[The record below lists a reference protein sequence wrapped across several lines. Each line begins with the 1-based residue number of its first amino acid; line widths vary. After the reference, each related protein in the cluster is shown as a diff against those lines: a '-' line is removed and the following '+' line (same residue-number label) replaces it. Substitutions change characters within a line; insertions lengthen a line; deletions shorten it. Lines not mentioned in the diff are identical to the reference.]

1 MWPADRYG
9 IVHRDVAL
17 DSGFS
22 ERDIATALRD
32 GVLARVARGRYVPTD
47 QLGATGDPRDELY
60 RLTCIAVATGPGQP
74 VLSHDSAA
82 AVHRLKLLYPDRT
95 HVHVTTGREGGG
107 SRRARRVIHGARLGQ
122 DDVVEVDGV
131 RVTSVARTA
140 ADIALSTAKF
150 PQALTAFDAALR
162 AGGDTEAIT
171 RFLEC
176 SRRGVSAARRALGFA
191 DGRSESPGE
200 SWSRAQMIEGDL
212 PVPDLQVEY
221 ALRDGSI
228 ARCDFGIDDV
238 FVGEFDGLVKYRRD
252 MRGGDNPEDVV
263 IREKI
268 REDRLRDLDLDVRRW
283 IWDDLRGNRLVPM
296 LRRRYE
302 ALGIR
307 CSRRSLTSSTSA
319 HFRR

>member
-22 ERDIATALRD
+22 ERDIATAVHD
-32 GVLARVARGRYVPTD
+32 GVLVVVARGRYVPTD
-47 QLGATGDPRDELY
+47 RLGASEDARDELY

-95 HVHVTTGREGGG
+95 YVHVTTGREGGG
-107 SRRARRVIHGARLGQ
+107 SRRTRRVIHGARLGP

-171 RFLEC
+171 RFLQC
-176 SRRGVSAARRALGFA
+176 S
-191 DGRSESPGE
+191 
-200 SWSRAQMIEGDL
+200 
-212 PVPDLQVEY
+212 
-221 ALRDGSI
+221 
-228 ARCDFGIDDV
+228 
-238 FVGEFDGLVKYRRD
+238 
-252 MRGGDNPEDVV
+252 
-263 IREKI
+263 
-268 REDRLRDLDLDVRRW
+268 
-283 IWDDLRGNRLVPM
+283 
-296 LRRRYE
+296 
-302 ALGIR
+302 
-307 CSRRSLTSSTSA
+307 
-319 HFRR
+319 